1 MLEIEA
7 WQVWIVLGLLLAIG
21 EVLSTHFVM
30 LGLGMACLGGSV
42 AAASGAG
49 PTGQITAFGL
59 VSAVIVPSLV
69 YWLRRHAQV
78 QKYRDAGDFAGRSGR
93 TERYNGRLG
102 IRLSGDFFFV
112 RYQDGSEPQPD
123 RQVTV
128 VEMQGLT
135 AIVRDS

>member
-1 MLEIEA
+1 MFEIEA

-21 EVLSTHFVM
+21 EVLGTNFVM
-30 LGLGMACLGGSV
+30 LGLGLACAGGSI
-42 AAASGAG
+42 AAASGAHL
-49 PTGQITAFGL
+49 TGQITAFAL
-59 VSAVIVPSLV
+59 ASAVIVPLLV
-69 YWLRRHAQV
+69 YLLRRRGAART
-78 QKYRDAGDFAGRSGR
+78 YRDAGNFAGRSGR

-102 IRLSGDFFFV
+102 VRLNGDFFFA
-112 RYQDGSEPQPD
+112 RYEDGSEPEPD